1 MCYAIEPFSRR
12 KMRATFNYS
21 INYVTAR
28 SRLFLLRTRAR
39 SARHAGSANSPI
51 PFAPSHGRPLLL
63 SRFLSIVLPS
73 RPARTPSCT
82 FLRSVARK
90 RKENTGGI
98 PPGWMESTFERT
110 SSLREALLR
119 INRIPAFA
127 RTSKRRIPTAL
138 LFSSTPTHP
147 LLIELP

>member
-1 MCYAIEPFSRR
+1 MCYAIEPFPRR

-39 SARHAGSANSPI
+39 SATRWLGKLANPVCTIARS
-51 PFAPSHGRPLLL
+51 SSLTL
-63 SRFLSIVLPS
+63 SLSLYCPS

-138 LFSSTPTHP
+138 LCSSTPTHP